1 MVVRNLVRRLAY
13 HLLAVKD
20 VNTLRQCLQVSVR
33 ANESTVQVIDVVAL
47 RHLRRFYLADTCRF
61 VHSLNVIFIV
71 RFSCLIS
78 CNCFLGNIDCLDIV
92 ASFKTISSSC
102 GRINRMKVQSFQSTT
117 VVESLVSYCSH
128 GVRDIDG
135 GQSTTVVE
143 SRVSYCSHGVRDI
156 DGGQFSTVVE
166 SLVSY

>member
-1 MVVRNLVRRLAY
+1 MRNLFCRLAY

-20 VNTLRQCLQVSVR
+20 VNTLRQCLQVAVR
-33 ANESTVQVIDVVAL
+33 ANEATVEVVDVAAL
-47 RHLRRFYLADTCRF
+47 RHLRCFYLTDTRRF

-102 GRINRMKVQSFQSTT
+102 GRINRMEVQSFQSTT
-117 VVESLVSYCSH
+117 AEECIVSYSCYGVWYVDFGQSAIVVESLAFYSCD
-128 GVRDIDG
+128 GVRYVDG
-135 GQSTTVVE
+135 T
-143 SRVSYCSHGVRDI
+143 
-156 DGGQFSTVVE
+156 
-166 SLVSY
+166 